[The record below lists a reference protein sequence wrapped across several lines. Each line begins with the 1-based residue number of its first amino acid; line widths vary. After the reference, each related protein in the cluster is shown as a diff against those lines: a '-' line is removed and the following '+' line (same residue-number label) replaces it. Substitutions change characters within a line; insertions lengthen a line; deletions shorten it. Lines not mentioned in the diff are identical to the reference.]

1 MTGIH
6 RLDYPLNFAALL
18 AEKEAVIAAQAVQI
32 TAQLSQI
39 AALLS
44 AQAVQAN
51 QLKMQA
57 LLIEK
62 LTYELAYIKRVMFG
76 RSSEASELLAV
87 QSDLSG
93 VETTA
98 LAGLAE
104 TAVPAN
110 TALAPPAH
118 KAPKGQPK
126 RMLFSSDLPRE
137 TVILDLPDAEKI
149 GLVYIGTESS
159 QRLHYAPGVFTVIVT
174 ERRKYAKPGAPEFGI
189 RAAPLP
195 LCVLPGGMLDETVI
209 AYVAVAKFADHQPL
223 TRQIDVFK
231 RSRIE
236 FSLSTLSENLLNV
249 ALIWLAPLVNALW
262 QLLKTG
268 NAIHVDETVLATLP
282 QKGDVKRET
291 KKTRLWTYLGRAN
304 DPSNNNLGAPIIL
317 YHYTQ
322 NKAGLHV
329 REALKN
335 WPQNR
340 TVYLQADAAS
350 NYDALFKEQPD
361 IREVACWAH
370 ARRKFYAIAEQ
381 SKVRIFAHLAV
392 EQIDQLFVIERQI
405 KDGKL
410 SDPLAYRCK
419 HATPILAAI
428 KASLEAKL
436 PGLAPKTPTAGAI
449 KYVLNHW
456 AAFNTYLEAAHLKPD
471 NNAAERALRKA
482 ALGRKNYLFVGNERG
497 GAAAAIYYS
506 LIETAKA
513 NGIEPFAWL
522 THALKELP
530 KRKSSNF
537 EDIKDLLPIKRPEH
551 SD

>member
-1 MTGIH
+1 M
-6 RLDYPLNFAALL
+6 DFAALL
-18 AEKEAVIAAQAVQI
+18 AEKDALIAMQA
-32 TAQLSQI
+32 SQI
-39 AALLS
+39 EALASQIEALVS
-44 AQAVQAN
+44 DNATQAN
-51 QLKMQA
+51 QLKTQA
-57 LLIEK
+57 LQLEK
-62 LTYELAYIKRVMFG
+62 LTHELAQIKRVMFG
-76 RSSEASELLAV
+76 RSSEAAALLAV
-87 QSDLSG
+87 QSDLFG
-93 VETTA
+93 IETIA
-98 LAGLAE
+98 FDGLAE
-104 TAVPAN
+104 TTVPAN
-110 TALAPPAH
+110 TAIAPVVP

-126 RMLFSSDLPRE
+126 RVLFSSDLPHE
-137 TVILDLPDAEKI
+137 TVVLDLPDAEKI
-149 GLVYIGTESS
+149 GLVRVGTESS

-174 ERRKYAKPGAPEFGI
+174 ERPKYAKPGEPEFGI

-195 LCVLPGGMLDETVI
+195 LCVLPGGMLDESVI

-223 TRQIDVFK
+223 TRLIEIAK
-231 RSRIE
+231 RSGIE

-249 ALIWLAPLVNALW
+249 ALIWLAPLVKALW

-268 NAIHVDETVLATLP
+268 TAIHVDETVLATLP
-282 QKGDVKRET
+282 QKGDAKRET

-340 TVYLQADAAS
+340 IVYLQADAAS

-381 SKVRIFAHLAV
+381 SKKVRIFAHLAV
-392 EQIDQLFVIERQI
+392 EQIDQLFAIERQI
-405 KDGKL
+405 KDGML
-410 SDPLAYRCK
+410 SEPLAYRRK
-419 HATPILAAI
+419 HATPILATI

-456 AAFNTYLEAAHLKPD
+456 PAFNTYLEAAHLKPD

-537 EDIKDLLPIKRPEH
+537 EDIKDLLPIKRLEH
-551 SD
+551 SN

>member
-1 MTGIH
+1 M
-6 RLDYPLNFAALL
+6 NFAALL
-18 AEKEAVIAAQAVQI
+18 AEKEALIATL
-32 TAQLSQI
+32 TAQIMALSAQI

-44 AQAVQAN
+44 EHATQAN
-51 QLKMQA
+51 QLKIQA

-62 LTYELAYIKRVMFG
+62 LTHELAQIKRVMFG
-76 RSSEASELLAV
+76 RSSEAAALLAV
-87 QSDLSG
+87 QSDLFG
-93 VETTA
+93 VETIA
-98 LAGLAE
+98 LAGLDE
-104 TAVPAN
+104 PPVPAN

-126 RMLFSSDLPRE
+126 RVLFPSDLPRK
-137 TVILDLPDAEKI
+137 TVVLDLSEAEKI
-149 GLVYIGTESS
+149 GLVCIGTESS

-174 ERRKYAKPGAPEFGI
+174 ERPKYAKPGESEFGI
-189 RAAPLP
+189 RTAPLP
-195 LCVLPGGMLDETVI
+195 LCVLPGGMLDESVI
-209 AYVAVAKFADHQPL
+209 AHVAIAKFADHQPL
-223 TRQIDVFK
+223 TRQIDIFK
-231 RSRIE
+231 RSGIE
-236 FSLSTLSENLLNV
+236 FSLSTLSENVLNV
-249 ALIWLAPLVNALW
+249 ALIWLAPLVTALW

-268 NAIHVDETVLATLP
+268 TAIHVDETVLATLP
-282 QKGDVKRET
+282 QKRDAKRET
-291 KKTRLWTYLGRAN
+291 QKTRLWTYLGRAN
-304 DPSNNNLGAPIIL
+304 DPSNNNLGPPIIL

-322 NKAGLHV
+322 NKAGVHV

-340 TVYLQADAAS
+340 VVYLQADAAS

-392 EQIDQLFVIERQI
+392 EQIDQLFAIERQI

-410 SDPLAYRCK
+410 SAPLAYRRK
-419 HATPILAAI
+419 HATPILATI
-428 KASLEAKL
+428 KASLELKL

-456 AAFNTYLEAAHLKPD
+456 PAFNTYLEAAHLKPD

-522 THALKELP
+522 TQALKELP
-530 KRKSSNF
+530 KRQSSNF
-537 EDIKDLLPIKRPEH
+537 DDIKDLLPIKRPV
-551 SD
+551 